1 MIISAS
7 IRTDIPAF
15 YSKWFLN
22 RIRDGFVLVRNPYNQ
37 DYITRYT
44 LDPSVVDCL
53 FFCTKNPTPLLPHL
67 DELAAYRWMWH
78 VTLTPYGKD
87 MEPNVPDKRFIVEQF
102 QKLSEMVNNHNAKL
116 AGISES
122 RNLDAVQWRYDPI
135 CITGRYTVEQHIKS
149 FEVMATLLEG
159 YTRTC
164 IISFV
169 DIYNCVSKN
178 FPELRPVSW
187 EDQVTITKAF
197 VEIGRQHN
205 ITIKTCVENTAL
217 AEFGADCSGCSTP
230 EVFEQSL
237 GLQQQG
243 LTFSPPKKKYAREEC
258 SACVVGG
265 DIGNYSN
272 CPHLCKYCY
281 ANYGK
286 DQVQSKHNMHD
297 PASPLLI
304 GNVKP
309 GEIIHQAKQISWI
322 KKKPSTQPDLFQ

>member
-7 IRTDIPAF
+7 IRTDLPAF

-22 RIRDGFVLVRNPYNQ
+22 RIREGYVLVRNPYNQ
-37 DYITRYT
+37 DYITRYQ

-67 DELAAYRWMWH
+67 EEIADYRWMWH

-87 MEPNVPDKRFIVEQF
+87 IEPNVPHKRFIVEQF
-102 QKLSEMVNNHNAKL
+102 KKLSDMVNAHN
-116 AGISES
+116 GGE
-122 RNLDAVQWRYDPI
+122 DAVQWRYDPI

-169 DIYNCVSKN
+169 DIFNCVTKN
-178 FPELRPVSW
+178 FPELRPVCW

-197 VEIGRQHN
+197 VEIGGQHG
-205 ITIKTCVENTAL
+205 IAIKTCVENGAL
-217 AEFGADCSGCSTP
+217 AEFGADCSGCTTP
-230 EVFEQSL
+230 AVFETAL
-237 GLQQQG
+237 GLPTRG
-243 LTFSPPKKKYAREEC
+243 LTFTPPKKKFARDEC

-286 DQVQSKHNMHD
+286 DQVLQKHKTHD
-297 PASPLLI
+297 PESPLII
-304 GNVKP
+304 GNLRP
-309 GEIIHQAKQISWI
+309 GEIVHPAKQESWI
-322 KKKPSTQPDLFQ
+322 KKKPSVQPDLFEI

>member
-22 RIRDGFVLVRNPYNQ
+22 RIREGFVLVRNPYNQ
-37 DYITRYT
+37 DYITLYT
-44 LDPSVVDCL
+44 LDPNVVDCL

-87 MEPNVPDKRFIVEQF
+87 IEPNVPDKRFIVEQF
-102 QKLSEMVNNHNAKL
+102 QKLSEMVNSHN
-116 AGISES
+116 GGE
-122 RNLDAVQWRYDPI
+122 DAVQWRYDPI

-149 FEVMATLLEG
+149 FEVMAALLEG

-169 DIYNCVSKN
+169 DIYNCVTKN
-178 FPELRPVSW
+178 FPELRSVSW

-205 ITIKTCVENTAL
+205 INIKTCVENAAL

-230 EVFEQSL
+230 AVFEKVL
-237 GLQQQG
+237 GLEKQG
-243 LTFSPPKKKYAREEC
+243 LSFSPPKKKFAREEC
-258 SACVVGG
+258 SACIVGG
-265 DIGNYSN
+265 DIGTYSN
-272 CPHLCKYCY
+272 CPHFCKYCY
-281 ANYGK
+281 ANYGNS
-286 DQVQSKHNMHD
+286 QVTANHKRHD
-297 PASPLLI
+297 PDSPLII

-309 GEIIHQAKQISWI
+309 GEIIHPAKQISWI
-322 KKKPSTQPDLFQ
+322 KRKPSVQPDLFQR

>member
-7 IRTDIPAF
+7 IRTDLPAF
-15 YSKWFLN
+15 YSRWFLN
-22 RIRDGFVLVRNPYNQ
+22 RIREGYVLVRNPYNQ
-37 DYITRYT
+37 DNITRYQ

-67 DELAAYRWMWH
+67 DELADYRWMWH

-87 MEPNVPDKRFIVEQF
+87 IEPNVPNKRFIVEQF
-102 QKLSEMVNNHNAKL
+102 KKLSDTVNAHN
-116 AGISES
+116 GGE
-122 RNLDAVQWRYDPI
+122 DAVQWRYDPI
-135 CITGRYTVEQHIKS
+135 CITSRYTVEQHIKS

-169 DIYNCVSKN
+169 DIVNCVTKN
-178 FPELRPVSW
+178 FPELRSVSW

-197 VEIGRQHN
+197 VEIGSQHS
-205 ITIKTCVENTAL
+205 ITIKTCVESEAL
-217 AEFGADCSGCSTP
+217 AEFGADCSGCTTP
-230 EVFEQSL
+230 KVFERVL
-237 GLQQQG
+237 GLESRG
-243 LTFSPPKKKYAREEC
+243 LTFAPPKKKFARDEC

-286 DQVQSKHNMHD
+286 DQVLNKHNLHD
-297 PASPLLI
+297 PNSPLII
-304 GNVKP
+304 GNVRP
-309 GEIIHQAKQISWI
+309 AEIIHPAKQISWI
-322 KKKPSTQPDLFQ
+322 KKKPSIQPDLFG

>member
-15 YSKWFLN
+15 YSQWFLN
-22 RIRDGFVLVRNPYNQ
+22 RIHEGFVLVRNPYNQ
-37 DYITRYT
+37 EFITRYE
-44 LDPSVVDCL
+44 LDPSVVDSL
-53 FFCTKNPTPLLPHL
+53 FFCTKNPTSLLPHL
-67 DELAAYRWMWH
+67 NEIADFRWLWH

-87 MEPNVPDKRFIVEQF
+87 IEPNVPDKHQIVERF
-102 QKLSEMVNNHNAKL
+102 KELSVAVNAHN
-116 AGISES
+116 GGE
-122 RNLDAVQWRYDPI
+122 DAVQWRYDPI

-149 FEVMATLLEG
+149 FEVMAALLEG

-169 DIYNCVSKN
+169 DIYNCVTRN

-187 EDQVTITKAF
+187 DDQVTITKAF

-205 ITIKTCVENTAL
+205 INIKTCVENVAL

-230 EVFEQSL
+230 AVFEKAL
-237 GLQQQG
+237 GLEKQG
-243 LTFSPPKKKYAREEC
+243 LTFAPPKKKYARGEC
-258 SACVVGG
+258 STCVVGG

-286 DQVQSKHNMHD
+286 EQVLSKHNMHD
-297 PASPLLI
+297 PKSPLII
-304 GNVKP
+304 GNTKP
-309 GEIIHQAKQISWI
+309 GEIIHPAKQISWI

>member
-7 IRTDIPAF
+7 IRTDLPAF

-22 RIRDGFVLVRNPYNQ
+22 RIREGFVLVRNPYNQ
-37 DYITRYT
+37 DYITRYQ
-44 LDPSVVDCL
+44 LDPSVVDCI

-67 DELAAYRWMWH
+67 DEIKDFRWAWH
-78 VTLTPYGKD
+78 ITLTPYGKD
-87 MEPNVPDKRFIVEQF
+87 IEPNVPDKRLIVEQF
-102 QKLSEMVNNHNAKL
+102 KKLSDLVNTHN
-116 AGISES
+116 GGQ
-122 RNLDAVQWRYDPI
+122 DAVQWRYDPI

-149 FEVMATLLEG
+149 FEVMAALLEG
-159 YTRTC
+159 YTHTC

-169 DIYNCVSKN
+169 DIFNCVTRN
-178 FPELRPVSW
+178 FPDLKEVSW
-187 EDQVTITKAF
+187 EDQITLTKTF
-197 VEIGRQHN
+197 VEIGRLHGIN
-205 ITIKTCVENTAL
+205 IKTCVESSAL

-230 EVFEQSL
+230 DFFEKAL
-237 GLQQQG
+237 GLKEKG
-243 LTFSPPKKKYAREEC
+243 LTFMPPKKKFAREEC

-286 DQVQSKHNMHD
+286 DQVLSKHNMHD
-297 PASPLLI
+297 PNSPLII

-309 GEIIHQAKQISWI
+309 GEIVHPARQISWI
-322 KKKPSTQPDLFQ
+322 KKKPDIQPDLFENI